1 MNKNELLEVMQRLQ
15 VAIADVVRA
24 LASEPLTDEKAEKQP
39 ANQATAAAVATP
51 TPTPEPKLTEV
62 KHRQLMEVR
71 ALFCQICDKDP
82 ASTSWCRNVV
92 EQFGCSKLS
101 ELTPEQMDKAYAE
114 AAAWLNIPF

>member
-1 MNKNELLEVMQRLQ
+1 MNTEFLEALKVLRNSIDGL
-15 VAIADVVRA
+15 IASMT
-24 LASEPLTDEKAEKQP
+24 SEPDKQTQHP

-51 TPTPEPKLTEV
+51 SPEPKPTEV

-82 ASTSWCRNVV
+82 ASTSWCRNAV

-114 AAAWLNIPF
+114 AATWLNIPF

>member
-1 MNKNELLEVMQRLQ
+1 MNTEFLEALKVLRNSIDGL
-15 VAIADVVRA
+15 IASMT
-24 LASEPLTDEKAEKQP
+24 SEPDKQAHRP
-39 ANQATAAAVATP
+39 ANQDTAAAVATP
-51 TPTPEPKLTEV
+51 APAPEPKPTEV
-62 KHRQLMEVR
+62 KRGLMEVR
-71 ALFCQICDKDP
+71 ALFCKICDQDP

>member
-15 VAIADVVRA
+15 VAIADVVGA
-24 LASEPLTDEKAEKQP
+24 LASEPLTDEKTEKQP
-39 ANQATAAAVATP
+39 ANQATAPAVATP
-51 TPTPEPKLTEV
+51 TPEPKPAEV
-62 KHRQLMEVR
+62 KHRGLMEVR

-101 ELTPEQMDKAYAE
+101 ELTPEQMDKAYEE
-114 AAAWLNIPF
+114 AATWLNIPF